1 MSLWHWNRKKVI
13 LTFWILTN
21 VDFFFLI
28 LIISPIL
35 LTIERTNLKKFNSL
49 IRQKKLNCV
58 WWNHMMVVPLINI
71 LHRLETETKWRKILQ
86 SWKQIKKLLLLFSYK
101 EKATKRFRELV
112 PDVNTITFSAA
123 SSKEERRKKMKT
135 VTKPD
140 EFSEEGNVK

>member
-1 MSLWHWNRKKVI
+1 
-13 LTFWILTN
+13 
-21 VDFFFLI
+21 
-28 LIISPIL
+28 
-35 LTIERTNLKKFNSL
+35 
-49 IRQKKLNCV
+49 
-58 WWNHMMVVPLINI
+58 MMVVPLINI

-86 SWKQIKKLLLLFSYK
+86 EWKEIKKFLLLFSYK

-123 SSKEERRKKMKT
+123 SSKEERRKKMKK